1 MTYNKEDINF
11 VKNYKSKNMSN
22 KTIAALLNKQN
33 NKKYTEDDIVAM
45 LNYKEDS
52 QQFTTGYENSKL
64 YEAAAGFIMNPQKR
78 KKAKTIA
85 IISLLLFLIGML
97 CLGIFVSWKPVV
109 ITFGVIIGI
118 VILIVLTFFIIF
130 KTGLADKLM
139 DKYGF

>member
-22 KTIAALLNKQN
+22 KTITALLNKQH
-33 NKKYTEDDIVAM
+33 NKKYTEADVEAM
-45 LNYKEDS
+45 LNCKEDS
-52 QQFTTGYENSKL
+52 QTFTTGYENSKL
-64 YEAAAGFIMNPQKR
+64 YAAAAGFVMNPQKR
-78 KKAKTIA
+78 KKVKNIA
-85 IISLLLFLIGML
+85 IISLLIFLIGMI

-109 ITFGVIIGI
+109 ITFGVIIG
-118 VILIVLTFFIIF
+118 VIALIALTFFIIF